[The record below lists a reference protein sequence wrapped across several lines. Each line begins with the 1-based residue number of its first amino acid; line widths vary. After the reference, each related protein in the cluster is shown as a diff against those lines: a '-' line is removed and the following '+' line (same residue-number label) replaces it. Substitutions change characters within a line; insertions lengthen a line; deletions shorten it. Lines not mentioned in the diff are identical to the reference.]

1 MDGASEIRCK
11 YVHVRLLSAIPGYE
25 HFRKPH
31 PPARTRNLGA
41 NRMSIMTGGKLK
53 LVQAALRLITET
65 RSLTS
70 LGLRELAREA
80 GLNPNTFYRHFQN
93 LDEFGL
99 QVLDYIAEDMK
110 AGVRQLRQMAA
121 SSEQA
126 SHETV
131 AFVYHYFLANPAATT
146 VAVRELHGPSAV
158 LRQALEA
165 QLDASARE
173 MAEDILE
180 RRLVAGVAAETIH
193 EISRMTIRY
202 ILFRAMDYIEK
213 PHQRESIQQETER
226 FINRQFRG
234 ALLDDLSP
242 ARLEQLVTT
251 LV

>member
-1 MDGASEIRCK
+1 MNTLA
-11 YVHVRLLSAIPGYE
+11 
-25 HFRKPH
+25 
-31 PPARTRNLGA
+31 
-41 NRMSIMTGGKLK
+41 GGKLK

-80 GLNPNTFYRHFQN
+80 GLNPNTFYRHFKS

-99 QVLDYIAEDMK
+99 QVLGYIAEDMK
-110 AGVRQLRQMAA
+110 TGVRQLRQMAD

-126 SHETV
+126 SHDTV
-131 AFVYHYFLANPAATT
+131 TFVYRYFLANPAATT
-146 VAVRELHGPSAV
+146 VAVRELHGPSPV
-158 LRQALEA
+158 LRRALEA

-180 RRLVAGVAAETIH
+180 RGLVPGVDAAVVH

-213 PHQRESIQQETER
+213 PGQREQIQVETER

-234 ALLDDLSP
+234 ALLEGVEVENLLALQAQKSRG
-242 ARLEQLVTT
+242 A
-251 LV
+251 

>member
-1 MDGASEIRCK
+1 MNTLA
-11 YVHVRLLSAIPGYE
+11 
-25 HFRKPH
+25 
-31 PPARTRNLGA
+31 
-41 NRMSIMTGGKLK
+41 GGKLK

-80 GLNPNTFYRHFQN
+80 GLNPNTFYRHFKS

-99 QVLDYIAEDMK
+99 QVLGYIAEDMK
-110 AGVRQLRQMAA
+110 TGVRQLRQMAD

-126 SHETV
+126 SHDTV
-131 AFVYHYFLANPAATT
+131 TFVYRYFLANPAATT
-146 VAVRELHGPSAV
+146 VAVRELHGPSPV
-158 LRQALEA
+158 LRRALEA

-180 RRLVAGVAAETIH
+180 RGLVPGLDAAVVH
-193 EISRMTIRY
+193 EISHMTIRY

-213 PHQRESIQQETER
+213 PEQRERIQVETER

-234 ALLDDLSP
+234 ALLEGVEVENLL
-242 ARLEQLVTT
+242 ALQEQKSRGA
-251 LV
+251 